1 MQNNI
6 YTLSRMLC
14 LLCLLL
20 STTIS
25 KAQQRELIESI
36 ESEDRGKGS
45 GGRTVQVNITGQ
57 NNVNLNDTNTY
68 RASAS
73 GLALSSGRWHVQGAT
88 IIDQNTTT
96 VTIKWTSTGNKY
108 IDYVGSTTRGGLA
121 EGFYRVTVN
130 EVAPAMPTNPI
141 IASQDC
147 NQAVLQKN
155 GNTPSGVTWYW
166 QGTNNNG
173 TSTSNANTTYS
184 ATTSGKYYLRARSNS
199 GTWSI
204 KSSYIDVTLGIIG
217 GTTWYADTDGDGLG
231 DPNATKVQCTQ
242 PQGYVSNANDQ
253 CPTEHG
259 GGTVTGCPCVEVT
272 WYADTDG
279 DGLGDLND
287 TVVQCTQPLGYVSNS
302 DDSCPTTH
310 GEGNADGCPSIE
322 LSNENY
328 VYTIV
333 PQKAVSDIANLTKN
347 EDAIKN
353 ITYFDGLGRAKQA
366 IAINQSSSEKDIV
379 THIEYDDLGRQNKEY
394 LPYPSLSSGG
404 GIKTGTKNATQAYYK
419 TAYSQ
424 DFPGIT
430 DINLITSYSE
440 KEFDNSPLNRVTKQA
455 APGTDWQ
462 LGNGHEIEFEYNT
475 NSLQEVRKYAVTTV
489 LTGTTYIP
497 SLQDNDTHYGVGTLY
512 KMITKDENHTDA
524 SGKLHTTA
532 EFKNKQGQVVLKRT
546 YAKVNNIVTDHDTYY
561 VYDDYGNL
569 TYVIPPKVNTA
580 DGISDTELA
589 ELCYQYVYD
598 NRNRLV
604 EKKIPGKG
612 WEYIV
617 YDRLDRHILTQDAEQ
632 RAKNNKEW
640 LFTKYDQLGRVIY
653 TGIYKDNR
661 TRTEVQTS
669 ANDSDKTSES
679 YVGTTEPNTLFF
691 YTDHAFPTGIPYYD
705 VYTINYYDK
714 YVYWN
719 ADARNPATNS
729 FGVALTDRIKGLTT
743 TSKVKVL
750 GTSESWIT
758 TITGYDQK
766 ARPVYVYSK
775 NDYLQ
780 TTTITESKLDF
791 VGKVLKTKTKHTK
804 NGNADI
810 VIIDTFTHDHTGRL
824 EKQSQKINNQ
834 AEEVIFENTYD
845 ELGQLQNK
853 GVGGKVDQNRLQS
866 VDYKYN
872 VRGWLKEIN
881 NPDDLTNDLF
891 AFGINYNSPTHQG
904 TALFNG
910 NIAETKW
917 KTASDNS
924 LRWYRYSYDALN
936 RIKSG
941 IDNLDRY
948 SLSSIAYDKN
958 GNITSLQRK
967 GHINEQATHFGLM
980 DNLQYTYVEEGNK
993 LTRVQELPGG
1003 NTTYGFKDSANLTTE
1018 YTYDQNGNMT
1028 SDANKGVTGITYNHL
1043 NLPNSVSVSNI
1054 TTYGNIQYIYDA
1066 TGTKLK
1072 KTVTQGSS
1080 VTTTEYAG
1088 NYIYKNGQLEFLN
1101 HPEGYIEPNGL
1112 GGFEYVYQYTD
1123 HLGNIRLSYS
1133 DRDGDYQNI
1142 VASSFTNDME
1152 GWLKGDVETEI
1163 TNGRLK
1169 VTVNGQWEGIRH
1181 ELSDI
1186 AVQPGD
1192 QFTVQCTFDKGNT
1205 NAKVRLY
1212 IRERDSDGNHLLYTG
1227 LDYDLQT
1234 GTYSIPYTVQA
1245 GNKISLHIDK
1255 DDTYTNETT
1264 YFYVDEVSFS
1274 KGNLTIHQEK
1284 NYYPFGL
1291 RHKGYNNAINGTEHP
1306 YGYNGKEENNEVGL
1320 EWLDYGARNYEANLG
1335 RWMNVD
1341 PLAEKY
1347 HSISP
1352 YAYVANNL
1360 INAVDPDGRDI
1371 VYINKNGKEA
1381 HRIKSDEVFQTHIQT
1396 TNYASVDDL
1405 SKGWKQVPMPNII
1418 QTRTATGEDVSDSKY
1433 QENDYFIAARTGY
1446 FNQGKEN
1453 GTLKLYTEGGN
1464 KIPSDVVKS
1473 LPDLDPTLV
1482 KAIAIQESHA
1492 GVKSDDILTA
1502 NNPGDWG
1509 DGKLKS
1515 AYGMKKS
1522 DDLNATKSLY
1532 YGIRIL
1538 ATKGFKGGVTYD
1550 KNTGVSTF
1558 TFKGWSSATHNYNG
1572 NGVKNYKSNV
1582 KTMVNESK
1590 KPKSSNY

>member
-155 GNTPSGVTWYW
+155 ENTPSGVTWYW
-166 QGTNNNG
+166 QGTNSNG

-184 ATTSGKYYLRARSNS
+184 ATASGRYYLRARSSS

-204 KSSYIDVTLGIIG
+204 KSSYVDVTLGIIG
-217 GTTWYADTDGDGLG
+217 GTTWYVDTDGDGLG
-231 DPNATKVQCTQ
+231 DPNDTIVQCTQ
-242 PQGYVSNANDQ
+242 PQGYVSN
-253 CPTEHG
+253 
-259 GGTVTGCPCVEVT
+259 
-272 WYADTDG
+272 
-279 DGLGDLND
+279 
-287 TVVQCTQPLGYVSNS
+287 S
-302 DDSCPTTH
+302 DDSCPTSH

-328 VYTIV
+328 VYTII

-366 IAINQSSSEKDIV
+366 IAINQSNSEKDIV

-462 LGNGHEIEFEYNT
+462 LGNGHEIEFSYQSNT
-475 NSLQEVRKYAVTTV
+475 NTDQVKLHYVTTAYTDGV
-489 LTGTTYIP
+489 YVPTLKTDTDP
-497 SLQDNDTHYGVGTLY
+497 SDNNGYYLEGELY
-512 KMITKDENHTDA
+512 KFITRDENH
-524 SGKLHTTA
+524 SGTTKNHTTE

-546 YAKVNNIVTDHDTYY
+546 YNNSIAHDTYY
-561 VYDDYGNL
+561 VYDNYGNL

-617 YDRLDRHILTQDAEQ
+617 YDRLDRPILTQDAEQ

-669 ANDSDKTSES
+669 ANGSDKTSES

-691 YTDHAFPTGIPYYD
+691 YTDHTFPTGIPYYD

-729 FGVALTDRIKGLTT
+729 FGVALTDRIKGLIT

-750 GTSESWIT
+750 GTSESWT
-758 TITGYDQK
+758 TIITGYDQK
-766 ARPVYVYSK
+766 ARPIYVYSK

-791 VGKVLKTKTKHTK
+791 VGKVLETKTTHTK
-804 NGNADI
+804 NGNVDI
-810 VIIDTFTHDHTGRL
+810 VTIDTFTYDHTGRL

-845 ELGQLQNK
+845 ALGQLINK

-910 NIAETKW
+910 NIAETEW

-1112 GGFEYVYQYTD
+1112 GSFEYVYQYKD

-1133 DRDGDYQNI
+1133 DKDKDGKIDILRNNIDIDGDNDYALEI
-1142 VASSFTNDME
+1142 VE
-1152 GWLKGDVETEI
+1152 
-1163 TNGRLK
+1163 
-1169 VTVNGQWEGIRH
+1169 
-1181 ELSDI
+1181 
-1186 AVQPGD
+1186 
-1192 QFTVQCTFDKGNT
+1192 
-1205 NAKVRLY
+1205 
-1212 IRERDSDGNHLLYTG
+1212 
-1227 LDYDLQT
+1227 
-1234 GTYSIPYTVQA
+1234 
-1245 GNKISLHIDK
+1245 
-1255 DDTYTNETT
+1255 
-1264 YFYVDEVSFS
+1264 
-1274 KGNLTIHQEK
+1274 EK

-1291 RHKGYNNAINGTEHP
+1291 VHQGYNNTIAGRKYP

-1320 EWLDYGARNYEANLG
+1320 EWLDFGARNYEASLG

-1341 PLAEKY
+1341 PLADLLTQYNK
-1347 HSISP
+1347 SP
-1352 YAYVANNL
+1352 YAYAWDNP
-1360 INAVDPDGRDI
+1360 IFFIDPDGESPCPPGVDCENPLSNMERIRVNRASNLGAGYTRNNGSKWHAGHDLYAAKGTNI
-1371 VYINKNGKEA
+1371 RSSMAGEVVAEGTNSSYGNYITIKTTHTRTETVNGETIEQTDTYYTFYAHLESTSVEEGDTVTAGQKIGTSGVSGNASGSTGDNEHLHFEIGTELRNENSPFLKKSSLLDANTGYKNISFHSQDSEATNQSDKGVIKTEVSLKYNPRNGKYYLQFKTT
-1381 HRIKSDEVFQTHIQT
+1381 RQNYGSTTNNGSDEQPT
-1396 TNYASVDDL
+1396 YS
-1405 SKGWKQVPMPNII
+1405 
-1418 QTRTATGEDVSDSKY
+1418 
-1433 QENDYFIAARTGY
+1433 YFEIE
-1446 FNQGKEN
+1446 Q
-1453 GTLKLYTEGGN
+1453 
-1464 KIPSDVVKS
+1464 
-1473 LPDLDPTLV
+1473 
-1482 KAIAIQESHA
+1482 
-1492 GVKSDDILTA
+1492 
-1502 NNPGDWG
+1502 
-1509 DGKLKS
+1509 
-1515 AYGMKKS
+1515 
-1522 DDLNATKSLY
+1522 
-1532 YGIRIL
+1532 
-1538 ATKGFKGGVTYD
+1538 
-1550 KNTGVSTF
+1550 
-1558 TFKGWSSATHNYNG
+1558 
-1572 NGVKNYKSNV
+1572 
-1582 KTMVNESK
+1582 
-1590 KPKSSNY
+1590 